1 MNKIVIAGASG
12 FIGTALMKAFK
23 EDGWHIVAVSRGAS
37 VKGADETVAWSDDPA
52 SPLGKALSESRALVN
67 LAGRSI
73 MTRFSSEAK
82 EDILKSRVDSTR
94 QLGRILAGLT
104 SRPEV
109 WVNASAIGIY
119 GDRGDKVLTEASP
132 IGEGFLPDTC
142 MAWES
147 AAKHEDLPDV
157 RRVMVRIGIV
167 LGQGG
172 GAFEQLSKVTNIYA
186 GGALG
191 SGRQYVSWIHL
202 NDLVSMFVWAV
213 KSDVSGPING
223 TAPNPVTNAEL
234 MAGLRDVYGKPPIP
248 PAPAFIIKAVLP
260 MIGMEPSLLLEGQR
274 VVPELA
280 LVHGFKFEFESL
292 SLALHD
298 LVEKPILTKM

>member
-1 MNKIVIAGASG
+1 MKKIVIAGASG
-12 FIGTALMKAFK
+12 FIGTELITAFK
-23 EDGWHIVAVSRGAS
+23 AEGWHIIAVSRGAS

-52 SPLGKALSESRALVN
+52 SPLGRALGESQALIN

-73 MTRFSSEAK
+73 MTRFTPQSK
-82 EDILKSRVDSTR
+82 EEILKSRVDSTQ
-94 QLGRILAGLT
+94 QLGRLIAGL
-104 SRPEV
+104 SRKPEV

-147 AAKHEDLPDV
+147 AVMKENLPDV
-157 RRVMVRIGIV
+157 RRVMIRIGIV
-167 LGQGG
+167 LGHGG
-172 GAFEQLSKVTNIYA
+172 GAFEQLSKVTNMYA

-191 SGRQYVSWIHL
+191 SGQQYVSWIHL
-202 NDLVSMFVWAV
+202 KDLVRMFVWAV
-213 KSDVSGPING
+213 NNEVSGPING

-234 MAGLRDVYGKPPIP
+234 MSGLRDVYGKPPIP

-260 MIGMEPSLLLEGQR
+260 MMGIEPSLLLDGQR
-274 VVPELA
+274 VIPELA
-280 LVHGFKFEFESL
+280 MVHGFRFEFETL
-292 SLALHD
+292 TFALHD
-298 LVEKPILTKM
+298 LVDKPILTKM